1 MSSGD
6 GRRTRVKICGLTRP
20 ADAELAVSLGADLLG
35 LNFWPGSV
43 RHLEPAVAREIADA
57 VRGDV
62 TLVGVF
68 VNEEP
73 ERVEEIAAEIG
84 LDLLQFHGDE
94 GPEDLVAFSARAIKA
109 VRFTGTPEPGA
120 LAGYPSAWG
129 FLVEARAG
137 GTYGGAGQGW
147 DHGAARTLAGG
158 ELAGR
163 PLLIAGGLRPEN
175 VGAAIEASGA
185 WGVDVATGVE
195 SEPGVKDRVKLE
207 RFFAEV
213 RRAAP

>member
-1 MSSGD
+1 MSPGD
-6 GRRTRVKICGLTRP
+6 RRRKRVKICGLTRP

-57 VRGDV
+57 VRGDA

-73 ERVEEIAAEIG
+73 ARVEEIATEVG

-94 GPEDLVAFSARAIKA
+94 RPADLAAFGARAIKA
-109 VRFTGTPEPGA
+109 VRFTGAPDPGV

-129 FLVEARAG
+129 FLVEARAD

-147 DHGAARTLAGG
+147 DYGAARTLAGG
-158 ELAGR
+158 ELADR

-195 SEPGVKDRVKLE
+195 SEPGIKDRSKLE

-213 RRAAP
+213 RRAAR